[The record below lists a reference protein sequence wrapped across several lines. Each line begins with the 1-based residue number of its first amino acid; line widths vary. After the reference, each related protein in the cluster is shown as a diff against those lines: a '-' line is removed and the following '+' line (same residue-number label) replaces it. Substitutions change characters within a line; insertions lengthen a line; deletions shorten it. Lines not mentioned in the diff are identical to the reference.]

1 VRWDYSQDWEDQA
14 KCKELALNQIAAGSK
29 VVFQVAGGCGLGAL
43 SAAKDDGVWGI
54 GVDGDQSFLGPHV
67 LTSAL
72 KGVDSAV
79 FLTIE
84 ALQKGTFQGGKNVV
98 FGIDQDG
105 VGLGTLSPK
114 ANKQDVAA
122 TEKVERKLADGEIS
136 GIPTTVN

>member
-1 VRWDYSQDWEDQA
+1 
-14 KCKELALNQIAAGSK
+14 
-29 VVFQVAGGCGLGAL
+29 
-43 SAAKDDGVWGI
+43 VWGI

-79 FLTIE
+79 FLTIK
-84 ALQKGTFQGGKNVV
+84 ALQDGMFKGGKNVV
-98 FGIDQDG
+98 FGIEQDG

-122 TEKVERKLADGEIS
+122 TEKVERKLADGEIT